1 MGQGVLRL
9 SPARIVLATF
19 GSYGD
24 LNPFLALGLELK
36 RRGHEPVIATCEAY
50 RADVERLGLAFAPV
64 RPDLDKTDL
73 TLLAR
78 ALDRVKGPEVIIR
91 ELMMP
96 VVRESYEDLE
106 RAANGA
112 DLLLSHSLTY
122 AAPVLAEKKNLV
134 WLSVVLQPL
143 MFLSAEDPPVLAP
156 APWLAALRPL
166 GPPFHRALFRLVR
179 LAASRWGE
187 PAHALRQELGLPR
200 GEDPV
205 FGGQFSP
212 YGTLALFSPLYAR
225 PQLDWPEN
233 TLACG
238 FPFLDSD
245 IGGKGLDPKLEEFL
259 GAGPPPVV
267 FTLGSAAVM
276 IAGDFFR
283 NAAAAVK
290 GHGVRAIL
298 LAGPAARELTDL
310 PYGVEAFES
319 APYHDL
325 FPRSAAVVHSG
336 GVGTTA
342 QALRAGIPQLIV
354 PFAHDQFDNA
364 ARVLRMGVG
373 EALDGRNP
381 TGREL
386 AATLSRLLDDDTI
399 KNRAAQV
406 GALIRAEN
414 GVSLTCDAVEAAL
427 KVSQR

>member
-1 MGQGVLRL
+1 M
-9 SPARIVLATF
+9 ARIVLATF

-36 RRGHEPVIATCEAY
+36 RRGHDPVIATAEGY
-50 RADVERLGLAFAPV
+50 RHDVESRGLSFAPV
-64 RPDLDKTDL
+64 RPDLDRGDL
-73 TLLAR
+73 ALFER

-91 ELMMP
+91 EIMMP
-96 VVRESYEDLE
+96 RVRESYADLE
-106 RAANGA
+106 RAAAGA

-122 AAPVLAEKKNLV
+122 AAPVLAEKKNMT

-143 MFLSAEDPPVLAP
+143 MFLSAEDPSVMAP

-166 GPPFHRALFRLVR
+166 GPPFHRALFRLLK

-187 PAHALRQELGLPR
+187 PVRALRKELGLPR

-205 FGGQFSP
+205 FAGQYSP
-212 YGTLALFSPLYAR
+212 YGTLALFSPLYGP
-225 PQLDWPEN
+225 PQYDWPEN

-245 IGGKGLDPKLEEFL
+245 IGGKGIDAGLEAFL
-259 GAGPPPVV
+259 SAGTPPVV

-283 NAAAAVK
+283 NAAAAVQ

-298 LAGPAARELTDL
+298 LAGPSAKDLTDL
-310 PYGVEAFES
+310 PNGVEAFES

-325 FPRSAAVVHSG
+325 FPRCAAVVHSG
-336 GVGTTA
+336 GIGTTA
-342 QALRAGIPQLIV
+342 QALRAGIPQMIV

-364 ARVLRMGVG
+364 ARVVRMGVG

-386 AATLSRLLDDDTI
+386 AATLSRLLDDDEI
-399 KNRAAQV
+399 KDQAARI
-406 GALIRAEN
+406 GAGIRAEN
-414 GVSLTCDAVEAAL
+414 GVVLACDAIEAGL
-427 KVSQR
+427 KASLKTS

>member
-1 MGQGVLRL
+1 M
-9 SPARIVLATF
+9 ARIILATF

-36 RRGHEPVIATCEAY
+36 RRGHDPVIATAEGY
-50 RADVERLGLAFAPV
+50 RQDVESRGLGFSPA
-64 RPDLDKTDL
+64 RPDLDRGDL
-73 TLLAR
+73 ALFER

-91 ELMMP
+91 EIMMP
-96 VVRESYEDLE
+96 QVRESYEDLE
-106 RAANGA
+106 RAAVGA
-112 DLLLSHSLTY
+112 DLLLSHSQTY
-122 AAPVLAEKKNLV
+122 AAPVLAEKKNMI

-143 MFLSAEDPPVLAP
+143 MFLSAEDPSVMAP

-166 GPPFHRALFRLVR
+166 GPPFHRALFRLLK

-187 PAHALRQELGLPR
+187 PVRALRKELGLPR

-205 FGGQFSP
+205 FAGQYSP
-212 YGTLALFSPLYAR
+212 YGTLALFSPLYGP
-225 PQLDWPEN
+225 PQYDWPEN

-245 IGGKGLDPKLEEFL
+245 IGGKGLDPKLEAFL
-259 GAGPPPVV
+259 NAGTPPVV

-283 NAAAAVK
+283 NAAASVK

-298 LAGPAARELTDL
+298 LAGPEAKDLTDL
-310 PYGVEAFES
+310 PNGVEAFES

-325 FPRSAAVVHSG
+325 FPRCAAVVHSG
-336 GVGTTA
+336 GIGTTA
-342 QALRAGIPQLIV
+342 QALRAGVPQMIV
-354 PFAHDQFDNA
+354 PFAHDQYDNA
-364 ARVLRMGVG
+364 ARIVRMGAG

-386 AATLSRLLDDDTI
+386 AATLSRLLDDDKI
-399 KNRAAQV
+399 KEEAARV
-406 GALIRAEN
+406 GAAVRAEN
-414 GVSLTCDAVEAAL
+414 GVRTACDAIEATL
-427 KVSQR
+427 KSF

>member
-1 MGQGVLRL
+1 M
-9 SPARIVLATF
+9 ARIVLATF

-36 RRGHEPVIATCEAY
+36 RRGHDPVIATAEGY
-50 RADVERLGLAFAPV
+50 RGDVESRGLGFAPV
-64 RPDLDKTDL
+64 RPDLDRGDL
-73 TLLAR
+73 ALFER

-91 ELMMP
+91 EILTP
-96 VVRESYEDLE
+96 RVRESYADLE
-106 RAANGA
+106 RAAAGA

-122 AAPVLAEKKNLV
+122 AAPVLAEKKNMV

-166 GPPFHRALFRLVR
+166 GPAVNRLLLRLVK
-179 LAASRWGE
+179 LAGSRWGD
-187 PAHALRQELGLPR
+187 PVRALRRELGLPR
-200 GEDPV
+200 GEDPL
-205 FGGQFSP
+205 FDGQYSP
-212 YGTLALFSPLYAR
+212 YGTLALFSPLYGP

-245 IGGKGLDPKLEEFL
+245 IGGKGLDARLEAFL
-259 GAGPPPVV
+259 DGGTPPVV

-298 LAGPAARELTDL
+298 LAGPAAEDLTDL
-310 PYGVEAFES
+310 PNGVEAFAS

-325 FPRSAAVVHSG
+325 FPRCAAVVHSG
-336 GVGTTA
+336 GIGTTA
-342 QALRAGIPQLIV
+342 QALRAGVPQMIV
-354 PFAHDQFDNA
+354 PFAHDQYDNA
-364 ARVLRMGVG
+364 ARVARMGVG
-373 EALDGRNP
+373 EALHGRNP
-381 TGREL
+381 TGLEL

-399 KNRAAQV
+399 KQRAAQV
-406 GALIRAEN
+406 GAAIRAEN
-414 GVSLTCDAVEAAL
+414 GVLLACDAIEAAL
-427 KVSQR
+427 KASLKTA

>member
-1 MGQGVLRL
+1 M
-9 SPARIVLATF
+9 ARIILATF

-36 RRGHEPVIATCEAY
+36 RRGHDPVVATSEVY
-50 RADVERLGLAFAPV
+50 RRDVEGRGLGFAPV
-64 RPDLDKTDL
+64 RPDLDRGDL
-73 TLLAR
+73 ALFAR

-91 ELMMP
+91 EILTP
-96 VVRESYEDLE
+96 RVRESYSDLE
-106 RAANGA
+106 RAAAGA

-122 AAPVLAEKKNLV
+122 AAPVLAEKRNMI

-156 APWLAALRPL
+156 APWLGALRPL
-166 GPPFHRALFRLVR
+166 GPAFNRALLLLVK
-179 LAASRWGE
+179 LAASRWGD
-187 PAHALRQELGLPR
+187 PVRALRAELGLPR
-200 GEDPV
+200 GADPL
-205 FGGQFSP
+205 FDGQYSP
-212 YGTLALFSPLYAR
+212 YGTLALFSPLYGP

-245 IGGKGLDPKLEEFL
+245 IGGKGLDPGLEAFL
-259 GAGPPPVV
+259 GAGTPPVV

-298 LAGPAARELTDL
+298 LAGPAAKELTDL
-310 PYGVEAFES
+310 PNGVEAFES

-325 FPRSAAVVHSG
+325 FPRCAAVVHSG
-336 GVGTTA
+336 GIGTTA
-342 QALRAGIPQLIV
+342 QALRAGVPQMIV

-364 ARVLRMGVG
+364 ARVARMGAG
-373 EALDGRNP
+373 EALESRNP

-386 AATLSRLLDDDTI
+386 AATLSRLLDDDEI
-399 KNRAAQV
+399 KDQAARI
-406 GALIRAEN
+406 GAAIRTEN
-414 GVSLTCDAVEAAL
+414 GVLLACDAIEAAL
-427 KVSQR
+427 RASLKTS

>member
-1 MGQGVLRL
+1 M
-9 SPARIVLATF
+9 ARIVLATF

-24 LNPFLALGLELK
+24 LNPFLALALELK
-36 RRGHEPVIATCEAY
+36 RRGHDPVIATAEGY
-50 RADVERLGLAFAPV
+50 RGDVESRGLGFAPV
-64 RPDLDKTDL
+64 RPDLDRGDL
-73 TLLAR
+73 ALFER

-91 ELMMP
+91 EIMMP
-96 VVRESYEDLE
+96 RVRESYDDLE
-106 RAANGA
+106 RAAAGA

-122 AAPVLAEKKNLV
+122 AAPVLAEKKNMI

-166 GPPFHRALFRLVR
+166 GPAVNRLLLRLVK
-179 LAASRWGE
+179 LAGSRWGD
-187 PAHALRQELGLPR
+187 PVRALRRELGLPR
-200 GEDPV
+200 GEDPL
-205 FGGQFSP
+205 FDGQYSP
-212 YGTLALFSPLYAR
+212 YGTLALFSPLYGP

-245 IGGKGLDPKLEEFL
+245 IGGKGLDPALEAFL
-259 GAGPPPVV
+259 DAGTPPVV

-298 LAGPAARELTDL
+298 LAGPSAKDLTDL
-310 PYGVEAFES
+310 PNGVEAFES

-325 FPRSAAVVHSG
+325 FPRCAAVVHSG
-336 GVGTTA
+336 GIGTTA

-354 PFAHDQFDNA
+354 PFAHDQYDNA
-364 ARVLRMGVG
+364 ARVVRLGVG
-373 EALDGRNP
+373 EALHGRNP

-386 AATLSRLLDDDTI
+386 AATLSRLLDDDGI
-399 KNRAAQV
+399 KQRAAQV
-406 GALIRAEN
+406 GAAIRAEN
-414 GVSLTCDAVEAAL
+414 GAMLACDTIDSLFL
-427 KVSQR
+427 

>member
-1 MGQGVLRL
+1 M
-9 SPARIVLATF
+9 ARIVLATF

-24 LNPFLALGLELK
+24 LNPFLALALELK
-36 RRGHEPVIATCEAY
+36 RRGHDPVVATAEGY
-50 RADVERLGLAFAPV
+50 RGDVESRGLGFAPV
-64 RPDLDKTDL
+64 RPDLDRADL
-73 TLLAR
+73 ALFER

-91 ELMMP
+91 EILTP
-96 VVRESYEDLE
+96 RVRESYEDLE
-106 RAANGA
+106 RAAAGA

-122 AAPVLAEKKNLV
+122 AAPVLAEKKNMI

-166 GPPFHRALFRLVR
+166 GPAVNRLVFLLVK
-179 LAASRWGE
+179 LAGSRWGD
-187 PAHALRQELGLPR
+187 PVRALRKELGLPR
-200 GEDPV
+200 GADPL
-205 FGGQFSP
+205 FDGQYSP
-212 YGTLALFSPLYAR
+212 YGTLALFSPLYGP

-245 IGGKGLDPKLEEFL
+245 IGGKGLDPRLEAFL
-259 GAGPPPVV
+259 GSGTPPVV

-298 LAGPAARELTDL
+298 LAGPSAKDLTDL
-310 PYGVEAFES
+310 PNGVEAFES

-325 FPRSAAVVHSG
+325 FPRCAAVVHSG
-336 GVGTTA
+336 GIGTTA
-342 QALRAGIPQLIV
+342 QALRAGVPQLIV
-354 PFAHDQFDNA
+354 PFAHDQYDNA
-364 ARVLRMGVG
+364 ARVVRLGVG
-373 EALDGRNP
+373 EALHGRNP

-386 AATLSRLLDDDTI
+386 AATLSRLLDDDGI
-399 KNRAAQV
+399 KDRAARV
-406 GALIRAEN
+406 GTVLRAEN
-414 GVSLTCDAVEAAL
+414 GVSLACDAIEAAF
-427 KVSQR
+427 KA